1 MKVAIYTILKYA
13 GIFSLCR
20 RLTRKKLRILGYH
33 GIWFSEGHFGNR
45 LFMAPD
51 TFEQRME
58 WLAASGYPVLA
69 LGDAIDRKDGNSLP
83 DNAVVITIDDAW
95 YGSYRHM
102 LPTLTG
108 LELPATIYAT
118 TYYSLEQQPVF
129 DVALN
134 YVLAVGKPA
143 QIPATRFGLA
153 DDRLFDTSHDDDCD
167 ALADALKT
175 GAESEPEATRQEW
188 LKLLCTALEVSYDAF
203 IQSRQFHLSTLAEI
217 GEMNEAGID
226 IQLHTHNH
234 NIVESDREKL
244 ATEIDLN
251 RKHLAGHIVGVPNQF
266 CYPSGVNAPAMA
278 EILSAADV
286 KSATLVDAGLVSPD
300 TDNYFLPRILD
311 GEEMH
316 QIEVE
321 AELAGVN
328 ECYRTLKSRIR
339 SVV

>member
-1 MKVAIYTILKYA
+1 MKVAIYTMLKYA

-20 RLTRKKLRILGYH
+20 LLTRKKLRILGYH

-51 TFEQRME
+51 TFERRMR
-58 WLAASGYPVLA
+58 WLADSGYPVLP
-69 LGDAIDRKDGNSLP
+69 LGRAIEHKDENSLP

-102 LPTLTG
+102 LPTLTR

-118 TYYSLEQQPVF
+118 TYYSVAQQPVF

-134 YVLAVGKPA
+134 YILAVGKPA
-143 QIPATRFGLA
+143 RIPATRFGLA
-153 DDRLFDTSHDDDCD
+153 DGRHFDTARDDDRD
-167 ALADALKT
+167 ALADALKA
-175 GAESEPEATRQEW
+175 GAENQTEAVRQEW
-188 LKLLCTALEVSYDAF
+188 LKSLCTAMELSYDGL
-203 IQSRQFHLSTLAEI
+203 IESRQFHLSTVSEI
-217 GEMNEAGID
+217 SEMQSAGID

-244 ATEIDLN
+244 ADEIALN
-251 RKHLAGHIVGVPNQF
+251 REHLAGHITGVPDQF
-266 CYPSGVNAPAMA
+266 CYPSGVNAPEMA
-278 EILSAADV
+278 GILASAGV
-286 KSATLVDAGLVSPD
+286 KSATLVDAGLVAPD
-300 TDNYFLPRILD
+300 TSNYFLPRILD

-328 ECYRTLKSRIR
+328 ECYRTLRQKLGA
-339 SVV
+339 

>member
-1 MKVAIYTILKYA
+1 MKVVIYTVLKFL
-13 GIFSLCR
+13 GVFSLCR
-20 RLTRKKLRILGYH
+20 RLTREKLRILGYH
-33 GIWFSEGHFGNR
+33 GIWFSDGHFGNR
-45 LFMAPD
+45 LFMAPG
-51 TFEQRME
+51 TFEQRMG
-58 WLAASGYPVLA
+58 WLAASGYPVLP
-69 LGDAIDRKDGNSLP
+69 LGEAIERKDAGNLP

-118 TYYSLEQQPVF
+118 TYYALEQQPVF

-134 YVLAVGKPA
+134 YILAVGKPA

-153 DDRLFDTSHDDDCD
+153 DGRHFDTARDDDRD
-167 ALADALKT
+167 ALADTLKES
-175 GAESEPEATRQEW
+175 AENRPETTRQDW
-188 LKLLCTALEVSYDAF
+188 LKSLCGAMDVSYDDF
-203 IQSRQFHLSTLAEI
+203 VGSRQFHLSTVAEI
-217 GEMNEAGID
+217 GEMNAAGID

-251 RKHLAGHIVGVPNQF
+251 REHLAGHVTGVPDQF

-278 EILSAADV
+278 EILAATGV

-300 TDNYFLPRILD
+300 TSNYFLPRILD

-316 QIEVE
+316 LIEIE

-328 ECYRTLKSRIR
+328 ECYRMLRQTLGA
-339 SVV
+339 

>member
-1 MKVAIYTILKYA
+1 MKVAIYTMLKLL
-13 GIFSLCR
+13 GIFALCR
-20 RLTRKKLRILGYH
+20 RLTRRKLRILGYH
-33 GIWFSEGHFGNR
+33 GIWFSDGHFGNR
-45 LFMAPD
+45 LFMAPG
-51 TFEQRME
+51 TFEQRMR
-58 WLAASGYPVLA
+58 WLADSGYPVLA
-69 LGDAIDRKDGNSLP
+69 LGDAIDRKDANNLP

-134 YVLAVGKPA
+134 YLLAVGKPV
-143 QIPATRFGLA
+143 QVPATLFGLA
-153 DDRLFDTSHDDDCD
+153 GDRQFDLTRDDDRDV
-167 ALADALKT
+167 LADTLKA
-175 GAESEPEATRQEW
+175 GSENQPEATKQEW
-188 LKLLCTALEVSYDAF
+188 LRTLCSALDVSYDEL
-203 IQSRQFHLSTLAEI
+203 ITSRQFHLSTVDEI
-217 GEMNEAGID
+217 GEMNAAGID

-234 NIVESDREKL
+234 NIVESDRDRL
-244 ATEIDLN
+244 ATEIALN
-251 RKHLAGHIVGVPNQF
+251 REHLAGHVSGVPDQF
-266 CYPSGVNAPAMA
+266 CYPSGVYAPAMA
-278 EILSAADV
+278 EILSAAGV

-300 TDNYFLPRILD
+300 TSNYFLPRILD

-328 ECYRTLKSRIR
+328 ECYRALRQRMSA
-339 SVV
+339 

>member
-1 MKVAIYTILKYA
+1 MKVAIYTLLKLL
-13 GIFSLCR
+13 GIFALCR

-33 GIWFSEGHFGNR
+33 GIWFSDGHFGNR

-51 TFEQRME
+51 TFEQRMR

-69 LGDAIDRKDGNSLP
+69 LGDAIDRKDANNLP
-83 DNAVVITIDDAW
+83 DSAVVITIDDAW

-134 YVLAVGKPA
+134 YVLAVGKPV

-153 DDRLFDTSHDDDCD
+153 AGRQFDLTRDDDRD
-167 ALADALKT
+167 ALADTLKAD
-175 GAESEPEATRQEW
+175 AENQPEAKKQEW
-188 LKLLCTALEVSYDAF
+188 LKTLCTALDVDYDAL
-203 IQSRQFHLSTLAEI
+203 IRSRQFHLSTVDEI
-217 GEMNEAGID
+217 GEMNAAGID

-234 NIVESDREKL
+234 NIVESDRERL
-244 ATEIDLN
+244 ATEIALN
-251 RKHLAGHIVGVPNQF
+251 REHLAGHVAGMPNQF
-266 CYPSGVNAPAMA
+266 CYPSGVYAPAMA
-278 EILSAADV
+278 EILSAAGV

-300 TDNYFLPRILD
+300 TSNYFLPRILD

-316 QIEVE
+316 QIEIE

-328 ECYRTLKSRIR
+328 ECYRTLRQRI
-339 SVV
+339 SA